1 VVWTGCWASD
11 VVIDAA
17 LVRRLVADQFPQWGR
32 LPVRPVDVD
41 GWDNCTFKLG
51 DDLSVRLPSSASYV
65 EQVGKEQRWLPLLAA
80 HLPLPIPSPVAMG
93 APADD
98 YPFPWSVYRW
108 LAGETADAGRIEDP
122 VEFAATL
129 AGFLNA
135 LYRVDPSGGPE
146 PGPHNFF
153 RGGPLATYDEDTRHA
168 IDRLGDQIPTD
179 HVTEVWEAALAAH
192 WDAAPVWF
200 HGDVAAGNLLVSGG
214 RLTAVIDFGSS
225 GVGDPACDTS
235 VAWTLLSGPSR
246 QAFAAD
252 LAVDAGAWARGR
264 GWTLWKALI
273 TMAGHLDG
281 AADGVEPARSRRVV
295 DEVLADFSGRR

>member
-1 VVWTGCWASD
+1 

-17 LVRRLVADQFPQWGR
+17 LVRRLVSDQFPQWAR

-41 GWDNCTFKLG
+41 GWDNRTFQLG
-51 DDLSVRLPSSASYV
+51 DDLSVRLPSSANYV
-65 EQVGKEQRWLPLLAA
+65 DQVDKEQRWLPVLATQ
-80 HLPLPIPSPVAMG
+80 LPLPIPSPVAKG
-93 APADD
+93 VPADD

-108 LAGETADAGRIEDP
+108 LEGETADAGRIEDP

-135 LYRVDPSGGPE
+135 LYRVEPSGGPE

-153 RGGPLATYDEDTRHA
+153 RGGPLATYDEDTRQA

-179 HVTEVWEAALAAH
+179 RVTEVWEAALAAH

-214 RLTAVIDFGSS
+214 RLAAVIDFGSS

-252 LAVDAGAWARGR
+252 LAVDADTWARGR

-273 TMAGHLDG
+273 TMAGHLG
-281 AADGVEPARSRRVV
+281 EAADGVEPARSRRVL

>member
-1 VVWTGCWASD
+1 VVWTGCWAST

-65 EQVGKEQRWLPLLAA
+65 DQVGKEQRWLPVLAA
-80 HLPLPIPSPVAMG
+80 HLPLPIPSPVAIG
-93 APADD
+93 VPADD

-108 LAGETADAGRIEDP
+108 LAGQSADAGRIEDP

-146 PGPHNFF
+146 PGLHNFF
-153 RGGPLATYDEDTRHA
+153 RGGPLATYDDDTRQA
-168 IDRLGDQIPTD
+168 IDRLGGQIPTD
-179 HVTEVWEAALAAH
+179 QVTEVWEAALAAP

-214 RLTAVIDFGSS
+214 RLAAVIDFGSS

-246 QAFAAD
+246 QTFAAN
-252 LAVDAGAWARGR
+252 LAVDAGTWARGR

-281 AADGVEPARSRRVV
+281 AADGVEPARSRRVL